1 MSRLKT
7 GILFVLLVAVLVIT
21 LLPLRGVAGNS
32 GYTKKYTNPD
42 TGYYAYI
49 DDREGFFDWSSIDRV
64 MEAMKVLT
72 TEGNVIL
79 VTDSP
84 FGEDMESYADRYFM
98 DRNGPVTPGIIL
110 MINWNGTS
118 KILKAYNGLEEKISD
133 QKAKSIVNDV
143 YDYPGIRGNA
153 TYATLIFDRC
163 DKELTELRIGRKFKN
178 TIGIF
183 FSIIIAFLLG
193 GVILDVMMFSS
204 KPSRKKK
211 LKSMSSSKSINDR
224 TVIVTERF
232 EKYSPHN
239 NYS

>member
-1 MSRLKT
+1 MSRLNT

-21 LLPLRGVAGNS
+21 LLPLRVVARNS
-32 GYTKKYTNPD
+32 GYTKEYTNPD

-49 DDREGFFDWSSIDRV
+49 NDQEGFLSLSSKDRI
-64 MEAMKVLT
+64 MEAMKGLT
-72 TEGNVIL
+72 TEGNVIF
-79 VTDSP
+79 VTVSP
-84 FGEDMESYADRYFM
+84 WGDNVERYADRYF
-98 DRNGPVTPGIIL
+98 RGENGLAFPGIIL
-110 MINWNGTS
+110 MISGNGRF
-118 KILKAYNGLEEKISD
+118 KILKAYNGLEEKITD
-133 QKAKSIVNDV
+133 KKAKSIVNNA
-143 YDYPGIRGNA
+143 YNYPGIRGNA
-153 TYATLIFDRC
+153 TYATLIFERC
-163 DKELTELRIGRKFKN
+163 DAELTELRIGRVFKN

-232 EKYSPHN
+232 EKYTPT
-239 NYS
+239 

>member
-21 LLPLRGVAGNS
+21 LLPLRVVAGNS

-49 DDREGFFDWSSIDRV
+49 DDREGFFDWSRMDRV
-64 MEAMKVLT
+64 MEAMKGLT
-72 TEGNVIL
+72 TEGNVIF

-84 FGEDMESYADRYFM
+84 WSDDVESYADRYFM
-98 DRNGPVTPGIIL
+98 DINGPVTPGIIL
-110 MINWNGTS
+110 VINWKGTI
-118 KILKAYNGLEEKISD
+118 KILKAYNGFEEKISD
-133 QKAKSIVNDV
+133 QRAKSIVNDV
-143 YDYPGIRGNA
+143 YDYPGILSKA
-153 TYATLIFDRC
+153 TNATLIFERC
-163 DKELTELRIGRKFKN
+163 EKELTELRIGRTFKN

-232 EKYSPHN
+232 EKYSPN
-239 NYS
+239 R